1 MSSSIVK
8 LIHIMNANSVL
19 QSRVLIAN
27 KTNEMMS
34 LQCVVYT
41 RLCSVK
47 KALRDYERA
56 SA

>member
-34 LQCVVYT
+34 CNVWYMLGEKNSK
-41 RLCSVK
+41 R
-47 KALRDYERA
+47 
-56 SA
+56 